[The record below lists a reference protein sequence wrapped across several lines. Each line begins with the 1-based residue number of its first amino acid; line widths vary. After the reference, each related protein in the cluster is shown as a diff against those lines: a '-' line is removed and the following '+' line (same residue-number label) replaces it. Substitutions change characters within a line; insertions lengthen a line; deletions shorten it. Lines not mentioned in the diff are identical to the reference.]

1 MRYTIFCVLLLF
13 CFVVDLSA
21 QSILNWQ
28 SYTSFRSVSDITED
42 SKGRIWMTTEGGV
55 LVTENSKVIKTL
67 TPIEELA
74 RLDGNSII
82 YSEEL
87 EKIFVGYLTGEIDV
101 IDENDFKVEK
111 LTDIKRNNS
120 FSQKAINDFYLLDN
134 SLFVATDFGLVEF
147 NLNGLFVKD
156 TYTKFGNFNT
166 AIPVNT
172 ILEDSGVLYLGT
184 EEGIAFTIQDGSF
197 SSSDWENYTDSDGYT
212 SESTEALGFFDN
224 ELYASTLVENYK
236 LSDGTWGINS
246 DFGNDVIV
254 DYKTT
259 NNFIIALSE
268 EVIYH
273 KEGAQN
279 FHSSSLQGSIGTVI
293 SREPFTD
300 TILFGTRINGL
311 GILDLSNDT
320 ISYETQEGPYVNFF
334 EGLNFYDG
342 VLISGSTR
350 SSSRREEIDKTRGFY
365 IFENGEWENYNEIIT
380 PDFQNVVYRQPFK
393 TTASENYYYFGSWGT
408 GVVRFDKETDEII
421 IFNETNTTLR
431 GWPEV
436 GELFPV
442 ISGLETDSN
451 DDVWLVSRYGDTPL
465 YRQTPGDEDWQP
477 FEENSAASSSDLYEN
492 LFIDSFDQKW
502 IALQNAQSSGTGL
515 LVIDTKDPIDG
526 NDDVG
531 VKLRSGANNGNLP
544 DSKINVIIED
554 NNGEIWIGT
563 SRGIAKFVF
572 PELIVESSVQERT
585 AQWLINEDTSAVSR
599 FLLRDINATAMAVNA
614 ANEKWIGSANQGVY
628 LLNAEGSKILKRFTE
643 ENSPLFANGIKSIA
657 INDLTGEVFI
667 STDVGLISYQD
678 IPKKPVIEMKEL
690 KVFPNPFNYDKNDQV
705 IIEGLSEETK
715 VKVLGVDG
723 TVLNSFSTNGGRVSW
738 NGRDSSGNKLGSGVY
753 FVVAVDSEGTSK
765 GVGKVVIVR

>member
-1 MRYTIFCVLLLF
+1 MRYTIFSVLLLF
-13 CFVVDLSA
+13 CCVVDLSA
-21 QSILNWQ
+21 QSILDWQ

-67 TPIEELA
+67 TPIQELA
-74 RLDGNSII
+74 RLDGSTII

-87 EKIFVGYLTGEIDV
+87 KKIFIGYLTGEIDV
-101 IDENDFKVEK
+101 VDENDFQVEK

-120 FSQKAINDFYLLDN
+120 FSQKAINDFYLLEN
-134 SLFVATDFGLVEF
+134 SLFVATDFGLVEY

-236 LSDGTWGINS
+236 LTDGTWGINS
-246 DFGNDVIV
+246 EFGNAVIV

-268 EVIYH
+268 EMIYH
-273 KEGAQN
+273 KEGTQN

-300 TILFGTRINGL
+300 TILVGTRINGL
-311 GILDLSNDT
+311 GILDLYNDT

-408 GVVRFDKETDEII
+408 GVVRFDKETDEIKL
-421 IFNETNTTLR
+421 FDETNSTLR
-431 GWPEV
+431 GWPQDN
-436 GELFPV
+436 ELYPV

-451 DDVWLVSRYGDTPL
+451 NDVWLVSRYGNTPL
-465 YRQTPGDEDWQP
+465 YRQTPGDDDWQQ
-477 FEENSAASSSDLYEN
+477 FQENSAVSSSDLYEN

-515 LVIDTKDPIDG
+515 LVIDTKNPEDES
-526 NDDVG
+526 DDVG
-531 VKLRSGANNGNLP
+531 VKLQSGTNSGNLP
-544 DSKINVIIED
+544 DSKVNVIVED
-554 NNGEIWIGT
+554 KNGEVWIGT
-563 SRGIAKFVF
+563 SRGIAKFIF
-572 PELIVESSVQERT
+572 PELIVEGSIQERT

-599 FLLRDINATAMAVNA
+599 FLLRDVNATAMAVNA
-614 ANEKWIGSANQGVY
+614 ANEKWIGSANQGIY
-628 LLNAEGSKILKRFTE
+628 LLNAEGSKILKRFTMD
-643 ENSPLFANGIKSIA
+643 NSPLFSNSIKSIA
-657 INDLTGEVFI
+657 INDVTGEVFI
-667 STDVGLISYQD
+667 GTDVGLISYQG
-678 IPKKPVIEMKEL
+678 IPNKSVSKMEEL
-690 KVFPNPFNYDKNDQV
+690 KVFPNPFSYKKNDLV
-705 IIEGLSEETK
+705 FIEGLSDKTI

-723 TVLNSFSTNGGRVSW
+723 MVVNSFTTNGGRVSW
-738 NGRDSSGNKLGSGVY
+738 DGRDSTGGMLGSGVY
-753 FVVAVDSEGTSK
+753 FVVAVDSEGNSK

>member
-1 MRYTIFCVLLLF
+1 MRYTIFSVLLLF
-13 CFVVDLSA
+13 CCVVDLSA
-21 QSILNWQ
+21 QSILDWQ

-74 RLDGNSII
+74 RLDGSTII

-87 EKIFVGYLTGEIDV
+87 KKIFIGYLTGEIDV
-101 IDENDFKVEK
+101 VDENDFQVEK

-120 FSQKAINDFYLLDN
+120 FSQKAINDFYLLEN
-134 SLFVATDFGLVEF
+134 SLFVATDFGLVEY

-236 LSDGTWGINS
+236 LTDGTWGINS
-246 DFGNDVIV
+246 EFGNAVIV

-268 EVIYH
+268 EMIYH
-273 KEGAQN
+273 KEGTQN

-300 TILFGTRINGL
+300 TILVGTRINGL

-408 GVVRFDKETDEII
+408 GVVRFDKETDEIKL
-421 IFNETNTTLR
+421 FDETNSTLR
-431 GWPEV
+431 GWPQDN
-436 GELFPV
+436 ELYPV

-451 DDVWLVSRYGDTPL
+451 NDVWLVSRYGNTPL
-465 YRQTPGDEDWQP
+465 YRQTPGDDDWQQ
-477 FEENSAASSSDLYEN
+477 FQENSAVSSSDLYEN

-515 LVIDTKDPIDG
+515 LVIDTKNPEDES
-526 NDDVG
+526 DDVG
-531 VKLRSGANNGNLP
+531 VKLQSGTNSGNLP
-544 DSKINVIIED
+544 DSKVNVIVED
-554 NNGEIWIGT
+554 KNGEVWIGT
-563 SRGIAKFVF
+563 SRGIAKFIF
-572 PELIVESSVQERT
+572 PELIVEGSIQERT

-599 FLLRDINATAMAVNA
+599 FLLRDVNATAMAVNA
-614 ANEKWIGSANQGVY
+614 ANEKWIGSANQGIY
-628 LLNAEGSKILKRFTE
+628 LLNAEGSKILKRFTMD
-643 ENSPLFANGIKSIA
+643 NSPLFSNSIKSIA
-657 INDLTGEVFI
+657 INDVTGEVFI
-667 STDVGLISYQD
+667 GTDVGLISYQG
-678 IPKKPVIEMKEL
+678 IPNKSVSKMEEL
-690 KVFPNPFNYDKNDQV
+690 KVFPNPFSYKKNDLV
-705 IIEGLSEETK
+705 FIEGLSDKTI

-723 TVLNSFSTNGGRVSW
+723 MVVNSFTTNGGRVSW
-738 NGRDSSGNKLGSGVY
+738 DGRDSTGGMLGSGVY
-753 FVVAVDSEGTSK
+753 FVVAVDSEGNSK

>member
-21 QSILNWQ
+21 QSILDWQ

-120 FSQKAINDFYLLDN
+120 FSQKAINDFYLTEN
-134 SLFVATDFGLVEF
+134 SLFVATDFGLVEY

-172 ILEDSGVLYLGT
+172 ILKDSGVLYLGT

-408 GVVRFDKETDEII
+408 GVVRFDKETDEIKL
-421 IFNETNTTLR
+421 FDETNSTLR
-431 GWPEV
+431 GWPQDN
-436 GELFPV
+436 ELYPV

-451 DDVWLVSRYGDTPL
+451 NDVWLVSRYGNTPL
-465 YRQTPGDEDWQP
+465 YRQTPGDDDWQH
-477 FEENSAASSSDLYEN
+477 FQENSAVSSSDLYEN

-515 LVIDTKDPIDG
+515 LVIDTKNPEDES
-526 NDDVG
+526 DDVG
-531 VKLRSGANNGNLP
+531 VKLQSGTNSGNLP
-544 DSKINVIIED
+544 DSKVNVIVED
-554 NNGEIWIGT
+554 KNGEVWIGT
-563 SRGIAKFVF
+563 SRGIAKFIF
-572 PELIVESSVQERT
+572 PELIVEGSIQERT

-599 FLLRDINATAMAVNA
+599 FLLRDVNATAMAVNA
-614 ANEKWIGSANQGVY
+614 ANEKWVGSANQGIY
-628 LLNAEGSKILKRFTE
+628 LLNAEGSKILKRFTMD
-643 ENSPLFANGIKSIA
+643 NSPLFSNSIKSIA
-657 INDLTGEVFI
+657 INDVTGEVFI
-667 STDVGLISYQD
+667 GTDVGLISYQG
-678 IPKKPVIEMKEL
+678 IPNKSVSKMEEL
-690 KVFPNPFNYDKNDQV
+690 KVFPNPFSYKKNDLV
-705 IIEGLSEETK
+705 FIEGLSDKTI

-723 TVLNSFSTNGGRVSW
+723 MVVNSFTTNGGRVSW
-738 NGRDSSGNKLGSGVY
+738 DGRDSTGGMLGSGVY
-753 FVVAVDSEGTSK
+753 FVVAVDSEGNSK

>member
-1 MRYTIFCVLLLF
+1 MRYTIFSVLLLF
-13 CFVVDLSA
+13 CCVVDLSA
-21 QSILNWQ
+21 QSILDWQ

-67 TPIEELA
+67 TPIQELA
-74 RLDGNSII
+74 RLDGSTII

-87 EKIFVGYLTGEIDV
+87 KKIFIGYLTGEIDV
-101 IDENDFKVEK
+101 VDENDFQVEK

-120 FSQKAINDFYLLDN
+120 FSQKAINDFYLLEN
-134 SLFVATDFGLVEF
+134 SLFVATDFGLVEY

-236 LSDGTWGINS
+236 LTDGTWGINS
-246 DFGNDVIV
+246 EFGNAVIV

-268 EVIYH
+268 EMIYH
-273 KEGAQN
+273 KEGTQN

-408 GVVRFDKETDEII
+408 GVVRFDKETDEIKL
-421 IFNETNTTLR
+421 FDETNSTLR
-431 GWPEV
+431 GWPQDN
-436 GELFPV
+436 ELYPV

-451 DDVWLVSRYGDTPL
+451 NDVWLVSRYGNTPL
-465 YRQTPGDEDWQP
+465 YRQTPGDDDWQQ
-477 FEENSAASSSDLYEN
+477 FQENSAVSSSDLYEN

-515 LVIDTKDPIDG
+515 LVIDTKNPEDES
-526 NDDVG
+526 DDVG
-531 VKLRSGANNGNLP
+531 VKLQSGTNSGNLP
-544 DSKINVIIED
+544 DSKVNVIVED
-554 NNGEIWIGT
+554 KNGEVWIGT
-563 SRGIAKFVF
+563 SRGIAKFIF
-572 PELIVESSVQERT
+572 PELIVEGSIQERT

-599 FLLRDINATAMAVNA
+599 FLLRDVNATAMAVNA
-614 ANEKWIGSANQGVY
+614 ANEKWIGSANQGIY
-628 LLNAEGSKILKRFTE
+628 LLNAEGSKILKRFTMD
-643 ENSPLFANGIKSIA
+643 NSPLFSNSIKSIA
-657 INDLTGEVFI
+657 INDVTGEVFI
-667 STDVGLISYQD
+667 GTDVGLISYQG
-678 IPKKPVIEMKEL
+678 IPNKSVSKMEEL
-690 KVFPNPFNYDKNDQV
+690 KVFPNPFSYKKNDLV
-705 IIEGLSEETK
+705 FIEGLSDKTI

-723 TVLNSFSTNGGRVSW
+723 MVVNSFTTNGGRVSW
-738 NGRDSSGNKLGSGVY
+738 DGRDSTGGMLGSGVY
-753 FVVAVDSEGTSK
+753 FVVAVDSEGNSK

>member
-21 QSILNWQ
+21 QSILDWQ

-120 FSQKAINDFYLLDN
+120 FSQKAINDFYLTEN
-134 SLFVATDFGLVEF
+134 SLFVATDFGLVEY

-172 ILEDSGVLYLGT
+172 ILKDSGVLYLGT

-408 GVVRFDKETDEII
+408 GVVRFDKETDEIKL
-421 IFNETNTTLR
+421 FDETNSTLR
-431 GWPEV
+431 GSPQDN
-436 GELFPV
+436 ELYPV

-451 DDVWLVSRYGDTPL
+451 NDVWLVSRYGNTPL
-465 YRQTPGDEDWQP
+465 YRQTPGDDDWQH
-477 FEENSAASSSDLYEN
+477 FQENSAVSSSDLYEN

-515 LVIDTKDPIDG
+515 LVIDTKNPEDES
-526 NDDVG
+526 DDVG
-531 VKLRSGANNGNLP
+531 VKLQSGTNSGNLP
-544 DSKINVIIED
+544 DSKVNVIVED
-554 NNGEIWIGT
+554 KNGEVWIGT
-563 SRGIAKFVF
+563 SRGIAKFIF
-572 PELIVESSVQERT
+572 PELIVEGSIQERT

-599 FLLRDINATAMAVNA
+599 FLLRDVNATAMAVNA
-614 ANEKWIGSANQGVY
+614 ANEKWVGSANQGIY
-628 LLNAEGSKILKRFTE
+628 LLNAEGSKILKRFTMD
-643 ENSPLFANGIKSIA
+643 NSPLFSNSIKSIA
-657 INDLTGEVFI
+657 INDVTGEVFI
-667 STDVGLISYQD
+667 GTDVGLISYQG
-678 IPKKPVIEMKEL
+678 IPNKSVSKMEEL
-690 KVFPNPFNYDKNDQV
+690 KVFPNPFSYKKNDLV
-705 IIEGLSEETK
+705 FIEGLSDKTI

-723 TVLNSFSTNGGRVSW
+723 MVVNSFTTNGGRVSW
-738 NGRDSSGNKLGSGVY
+738 DGRDSTGGMLGSGVY
-753 FVVAVDSEGTSK
+753 FVVAVDSEGNSK

>member
-21 QSILNWQ
+21 QSILDWQ

-120 FSQKAINDFYLLDN
+120 FSQKAINDFYLTEN
-134 SLFVATDFGLVEF
+134 SLFVATDFGLVEY

-172 ILEDSGVLYLGT
+172 ILKDSGVLYLGT
-184 EEGIAFTIQDGSF
+184 EEGIAFTIQDSSF

-408 GVVRFDKETDEII
+408 GVVRFDKETDEIKL
-421 IFNETNTTLR
+421 FDETNSTLR
-431 GWPEV
+431 GWPQDN
-436 GELFPV
+436 ELYPV

-451 DDVWLVSRYGDTPL
+451 NDVWLVSRYGNTPL
-465 YRQTPGDEDWQP
+465 YRQTPGDDDWQH
-477 FEENSAASSSDLYEN
+477 FQENSAVSSSDLYEN

-515 LVIDTKDPIDG
+515 LVIDTKNPEDES
-526 NDDVG
+526 DDVG
-531 VKLRSGANNGNLP
+531 VKLQSGTNSGNLP
-544 DSKINVIIED
+544 DSKVNVIVED
-554 NNGEIWIGT
+554 KNGEVWIGT
-563 SRGIAKFVF
+563 SRGIAKFIF
-572 PELIVESSVQERT
+572 PELIVEGSIQERT

-599 FLLRDINATAMAVNA
+599 FLLRDVNATAMAVNA
-614 ANEKWIGSANQGVY
+614 ANEKWVGSANQGIY
-628 LLNAEGSKILKRFTE
+628 LLNAEGSKILKRFTMD
-643 ENSPLFANGIKSIA
+643 NSPLFSNSIKSIA

-723 TVLNSFSTNGGRVSW
+723 TVLNSFSTNGGRASW

>member
-1 MRYTIFCVLLLF
+1 MRYTIFSVLLLF
-13 CFVVDLSA
+13 CCVVDLSA
-21 QSILNWQ
+21 QSILDWQ

-67 TPIEELA
+67 TPIQELA
-74 RLDGNSII
+74 RLDGSTII

-87 EKIFVGYLTGEIDV
+87 KKIFIGYLTGEIDV
-101 IDENDFKVEK
+101 VDENDFQVEK

-120 FSQKAINDFYLLDN
+120 FSQKAINDFYLLEN
-134 SLFVATDFGLVEF
+134 SLFVATDFGLVEY

-236 LSDGTWGINS
+236 LTDGTWGINS
-246 DFGNDVIV
+246 EFGNAVIV

-268 EVIYH
+268 EMIYH
-273 KEGAQN
+273 KEGTQN

-408 GVVRFDKETDEII
+408 GVVRFDKETDEIKL
-421 IFNETNTTLR
+421 FDETNSTLR
-431 GWPEV
+431 GWPQDN
-436 GELFPV
+436 ELYPV

-451 DDVWLVSRYGDTPL
+451 NDVWLVSRYGNTPL
-465 YRQTPGDEDWQP
+465 YRQTPGDDDWQQ
-477 FEENSAASSSDLYEN
+477 FQENSAVSSSDLYEN

-515 LVIDTKDPIDG
+515 LVIDTKNPEDES
-526 NDDVG
+526 DDVG
-531 VKLRSGANNGNLP
+531 VKLQSGTNSGNLP
-544 DSKINVIIED
+544 DSKVNVIVED
-554 NNGEIWIGT
+554 KNGEVWIGT
-563 SRGIAKFVF
+563 SRGIAKFIF
-572 PELIVESSVQERT
+572 PELIVEGSIQERT

-599 FLLRDINATAMAVNA
+599 FLLRDVNATAMAVNA
-614 ANEKWIGSANQGVY
+614 ANEKWIGSANQGIY
-628 LLNAEGSKILKRFTE
+628 LLNAEGSKILKRFTM
-643 ENSPLFANGIKSIA
+643 ENSPLFSNSIKSIA
-657 INDLTGEVFI
+657 INDVTGEVFI
-667 STDVGLISYQD
+667 GTDVGLISYQG
-678 IPKKPVIEMKEL
+678 IPNKSVSKMEEL
-690 KVFPNPFNYDKNDQV
+690 KVFPNPFSYKKNDLV
-705 IIEGLSEETK
+705 FIEGLSDKTI

-723 TVLNSFSTNGGRVSW
+723 MVVNSFTTNGGRVSW
-738 NGRDSSGNKLGSGVY
+738 DGRDSTGGMLGSGVY
-753 FVVAVDSEGTSK
+753 FVVAVDIEGNSK